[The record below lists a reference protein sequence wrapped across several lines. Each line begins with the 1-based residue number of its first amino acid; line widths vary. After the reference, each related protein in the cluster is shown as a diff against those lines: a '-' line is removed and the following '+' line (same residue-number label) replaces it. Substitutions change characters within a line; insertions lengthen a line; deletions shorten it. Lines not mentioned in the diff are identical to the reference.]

1 MDIWFTLDFF
11 RETCY
16 TNSMNND
23 WYQHRRNKKH
33 CQIFQTFVQA
43 AGKQEK

>member
-1 MDIWFTLDFF
+1 MDTGFTLDFF

-23 WYQHRRNKKH
+23 WYQHCWNKKH
-33 CQIFQTFVQA
+33 WQIFQAFVQA